1 MAKRGRYPKSGRN
14 RRHDWIDPFVQ
25 QQVTLY
31 GIRLLG
37 KHPLTEAFLAFVL
50 SLLRAKDIERLL
62 RIVNE
67 KRRRKGKDLAAP
79 IENQQKR
86 NALAEEI
93 LKALVQRQVLL
104 GERELAEHLR
114 AILSRYVPGTPR
126 CFAAERKLSGI
137 AELLNLSPHETDI
150 VSLLYCYGQ
159 YDAFEQLCRECKL
172 PALLKLLSVALV
184 CPMRELRRL
193 LAHKERLL
201 TSGVVRDIDPD
212 RSPAIRLNDEVAAH
226 LAGIADIPLAE
237 RYCTKVTGRT
247 LDVKR
252 FNMCPRSIGI
262 AQELLSRHG
271 QCHLLLHGAPG
282 TGKTEFAKSIIS
294 STGKQP
300 FFVQHGD
307 SRGFGGES
315 CSDRKMALQVA
326 LACVPRDTG
335 ILVVDEADDLL
346 NTRTYMFGL
355 AKAIDKGWLNMFM
368 DRCDRQIIWITNDTT
383 YMEEST
389 QRRFAYSIDFKPFTR
404 HEREDIWK
412 VLLRRH
418 PLRKH
423 IPVTVVRDLAGRY
436 PVNAAGIASAL
447 DTLKTV
453 VTGASDDSAVQSTLN
468 ELLDRHLH
476 ATGKRKTKRLNTI
489 TAHYDVGALNV
500 DIHPSRIV
508 RALQAFQGDRRDQR
522 TRDGG
527 GNQICSTCGWAA
539 RNPTSGRHSTRLCGT
554 GPSCSWTRPIP
565 SSSTAKLQ
573 SNHGRRAK
581 PMNC

>member
-355 AKAIDKGWLNMFM
+355 AKGEKGQAISVREINHEIREK
-368 DRCDRQIIWITNDTT
+368 
-383 YMEEST
+383 
-389 QRRFAYSIDFKPFTR
+389 TR
-404 HEREDIWK
+404 KENSFR
-412 VLLRRH
+412 VLWC
-418 PLRKH
+418 
-423 IPVTVVRDLAGRY
+423 VSWA
-436 PVNAAGIASAL
+436 VN
-447 DTLKTV
+447 
-453 VTGASDDSAVQSTLN
+453 
-468 ELLDRHLH
+468 
-476 ATGKRKTKRLNTI
+476 
-489 TAHYDVGALNV
+489 
-500 DIHPSRIV
+500 PSHR
-508 RALQAFQGDRRDQR
+508 
-522 TRDGG
+522 
-527 GNQICSTCGWAA
+527 
-539 RNPTSGRHSTRLCGT
+539 P
-554 GPSCSWTRPIP
+554 PIP
-565 SSSTAKLQ
+565 SPVCSPRFSVSGKVGQTFLSAQ
-573 SNHGRRAK
+573 GGAGVPPASVRRQECPRHLAARR
-581 PMNC
+581 PPTQLHSLPGQAR